1 MFHDVLL
8 GVYHFHG
15 SVVFDQWYIILKVVV
30 IEFQVSQV
38 HVFYVSHEVF
48 WTDVIFCLPI

>member
-48 WTDVIFCLPI
+48 